1 MVRYPSTSPLY
12 MALAVGLTAYCL
24 VLLVSNHAPIPLL
37 TAMGLFSLVLISII
51 LVKLWRTLLRG
62 SQGLKIYLCA
72 LCKAQLKEQDARC
85 PGCGSSVY
93 GEHTY

>member
-1 MVRYPSTSPLY
+1 

-62 SQGLKIYLCA
+62 SQGLKIYICA

-85 PGCGSSVY
+85 PGCGSGIIKEHVY
-93 GEHTY
+93 